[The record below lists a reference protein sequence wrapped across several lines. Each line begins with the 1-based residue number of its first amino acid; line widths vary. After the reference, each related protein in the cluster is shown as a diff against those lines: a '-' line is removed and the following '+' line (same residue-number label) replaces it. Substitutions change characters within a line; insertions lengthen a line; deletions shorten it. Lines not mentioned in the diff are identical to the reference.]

1 MMKRMILVALAA
13 VLLAVPAA
21 EAQKVNKTAIMAKL
35 QKSDAD
41 IQDAKKNVKA
51 ATWVNRGK
59 AYYEAAVA
67 PTKDIFVG
75 MEAMMLK
82 MTMGE
87 AQSVG
92 EEVIAGVAY
101 EAWSYPYVTIYLQGG
116 KVATWTEKQVVFEDA
131 GKVAFEA
138 YKKAIEIDPKQAEKV
153 KEGLKQLGNYY
164 SQLGNTSLDAARY
177 ADAADGY
184 IAAHEILSTPAVGEP
199 QDGTL
204 VYYAGYL
211 RTMDGAN
218 NPESFVIG
226 AKHLEDAL
234 AMNYA
239 DEEGNIYYY
248 LFHCYYGQKASDKAF
263 LMKAKDALL
272 TGIEKFPKNDRILEG
287 LMSLYTTEEGIGDP
301 QDLVAMLD
309 SQLAENPQN
318 VDLWFGRGRLFYAL
332 KDYDKSIESFQ
343 KVAEL
348 KPDMYE
354 GWFYLGLFYTLKG
367 DQQNQVINDKQYTS
381 QAAYDADLEA
391 VNDIY
396 RQAIPAFEKAL
407 EIRANDVDSLESLKA
422 LCFRLRDDA
431 GMMDKY
437 NKYNEAWKAAKGQ

>member
-1 MMKRMILVALAA
+1 MILVALAA
-13 VLLAVPAA
+13 VLLAVPAV
-21 EAQKVNKTAIMAKL
+21 EAQKVNKSAIVGKL

-41 IQDAKKNVKA
+41 IADAKKNAKA
-51 ATWVNRGK
+51 STWMNRGK
-59 AYYEAAVA
+59 VYYEAAVA
-67 PTKDIFVG
+67 PTKDVFVG
-75 MEAMMLK
+75 METMMLK
-82 MTMGE
+82 MTAGE
-87 AQSVG
+87 PQSVG
-92 EEVIAGVAY
+92 QETLAGVAY
-101 EAWSYPYVTIYLQGG
+101 ESWVYPFVTVYVKDG
-116 KVATWTEKQVVFEDA
+116 KVVTWTETQTVYEGAGQVAV
-131 GKVAFEA
+131 EA
-138 YKKAIEIDPKQAEKV
+138 YLKALSMDQKQAEKV
-153 KEGLKQLGNYY
+153 KEGMQQLANYY

-184 IAAHEILSTPAVGEP
+184 LNAHNILSNPVMGEK

-218 NPESFVIG
+218 NPESFVKG

-239 DEEGNIYYY
+239 DDEGNIYYY
-248 LFHCYYGQKASDKAF
+248 LFHCYYGQKDADKAF
-263 LMKAKDALL
+263 ILKSKEALL
-272 TGIEKFPKNDRILEG
+272 AGIEKFPSNERILEG
-287 LMSLYTTEEGIGDP
+287 LMSLYTTEEGVGNP

-309 SQLAENPQN
+309 GQLAQNPTS

-332 KDYDKSIESFQ
+332 KDYEKSIESFR

-348 KPDMYE
+348 KPELYE
-354 GWFYLGLFYTLKG
+354 GWFYLGLFYTLRG
-367 DQQNQVINDKQYTS
+367 DQQNNVINEKQYTS

-391 VNDIY
+391 VNAIY

-407 EIRANDVDSLESLKA
+407 EIQPNSVDTLESLKA
-422 LCFRLRDDA
+422 ICFRLRDEA

-437 NKYNEAWKAAKGQ
+437 TKYNEAWKAAKGQ

>member
-1 MMKRMILVALAA
+1 MILVALAA
-13 VLLAVPAA
+13 VLLAVPAV
-21 EAQKVNKTAIMAKL
+21 EAQKVNKSAIVGKL

-41 IQDAKKNVKA
+41 IADAKKNAKA
-51 ATWVNRGK
+51 STWMNRGK
-59 AYYEAAVA
+59 VYYEAAVA
-67 PTKDIFVG
+67 PTKDVFVG
-75 MEAMMLK
+75 METMMLK
-82 MTMGE
+82 MTAGE
-87 AQSVG
+87 PQSVG
-92 EEVIAGVAY
+92 QETLAGVAY
-101 EAWSYPYVTIYLQGG
+101 ESWVYPFVTVYVKDG
-116 KVATWTEKQVVFEDA
+116 KVATWTETQTVYEGAGQVAV
-131 GKVAFEA
+131 EA
-138 YKKAIEIDPKQAEKV
+138 YLKALSMDQKQAEKV
-153 KEGLKQLGNYY
+153 KEGMQQLANYY

-184 IAAHEILSTPAVGEP
+184 LNAHNILSNPVMGEK

-218 NPESFVIG
+218 NPESFVKG

-239 DEEGNIYYY
+239 DDEGNIYYY
-248 LFHCYYGQKASDKAF
+248 LFHCYYGQKDADKAF
-263 LMKAKDALL
+263 ILKSKDALL
-272 TGIEKFPKNDRILEG
+272 AGIEKFPSNERILEG
-287 LMSLYTTEEGIGDP
+287 LMSLYTTEEGVGDP

-309 SQLAENPQN
+309 SQLAQNPTS

-332 KDYDKSIESFQ
+332 KDYEKSIESFQ

-348 KPDMYE
+348 KPELYE
-354 GWFYLGLFYTLKG
+354 GWFYLGLFYTLRG
-367 DQQNQVINDKQYTS
+367 DQQNNVINEKQYTS

-391 VNDIY
+391 VNAIY

-407 EIRANDVDSLESLKA
+407 EIQPNSVDTLESLKA
-422 LCFRLRDDA
+422 ICFRLRDEA

-437 NKYNEAWKAAKGQ
+437 TKYNEAWKAAKGQ

>member
-1 MMKRMILVALAA
+1 MILVALAA
-13 VLLAVPAA
+13 VLLAVPAV
-21 EAQKVNKTAIMAKL
+21 EAQKVNKSAIVGKL

-41 IQDAKKNVKA
+41 IADAKKNAKA
-51 ATWVNRGK
+51 STWMNRGK
-59 AYYEAAVA
+59 VYYEAAVA
-67 PTKDIFVG
+67 PTKDVFVG
-75 MEAMMLK
+75 METMMLK
-82 MTMGE
+82 MTAGE
-87 AQSVG
+87 PQSVG
-92 EEVIAGVAY
+92 QETLAGVAY
-101 EAWSYPYVTIYLQGG
+101 ESWVYPFVTVYVKDG
-116 KVATWTEKQVVFEDA
+116 KVATWTETQTVYEGAGQVAV
-131 GKVAFEA
+131 EA
-138 YKKAIEIDPKQAEKV
+138 YLKALSMDQKQAEKV
-153 KEGLKQLGNYY
+153 KEGMQQLANYY

-184 IAAHEILSTPAVGEP
+184 LNAHNILSNPVMGEK

-204 VYYAGYL
+204 IYYAGYL

-218 NPESFVIG
+218 NPESFVKG

-239 DEEGNIYYY
+239 DDEGNIYYY
-248 LFHCYYGQKASDKAF
+248 LFHCYYGQKDADKAF
-263 LMKAKDALL
+263 ILKSKDALL
-272 TGIEKFPKNDRILEG
+272 AGIEKFPSNERILEG
-287 LMSLYTTEEGIGDP
+287 LMSLYTTEEGVGDP

-309 SQLAENPQN
+309 GQLAQNPTS

-332 KDYDKSIESFQ
+332 KDYEKSIESFQ

-348 KPDMYE
+348 KPELYE
-354 GWFYLGLFYTLKG
+354 GWFYLGLFYTLRG
-367 DQQNQVINDKQYTS
+367 DQQNNVINEKQYTS

-391 VNDIY
+391 VNAIY

-407 EIRANDVDSLESLKA
+407 EIQPNNVDTLESLKA
-422 LCFRLRDDA
+422 ICFRLRDEA

>member
-1 MMKRMILVALAA
+1 MILVALAA
-13 VLLAVPAA
+13 VLLAVPVV
-21 EAQKVNKTAIMAKL
+21 EAQKVNKSAIVGKL

-41 IQDAKKNVKA
+41 IADAKKNAKA
-51 ATWVNRGK
+51 STWMNRGK
-59 AYYEAAVA
+59 VYYEAAVA
-67 PTKDIFVG
+67 PTKDVFVG
-75 MEAMMLK
+75 METMMLK
-82 MTMGE
+82 MTAGE
-87 AQSVG
+87 PQSVG
-92 EEVIAGVAY
+92 QETLAGVAY
-101 EAWSYPYVTIYLQGG
+101 ESWVYPFVTVYVKDG
-116 KVATWTEKQVVFEDA
+116 KVATWTETQTVYEGAGQVAV
-131 GKVAFEA
+131 EA
-138 YKKAIEIDPKQAEKV
+138 YLKALSLDQKQAEKV
-153 KEGLKQLGNYY
+153 KEGMQQLANYY

-184 IAAHEILSTPAVGEP
+184 LNAHNILSNPVMGEK

-218 NPESFVIG
+218 NPESFVKG

-239 DEEGNIYYY
+239 DDEGNIYYY
-248 LFHCYYGQKASDKAF
+248 LFHCYYGQKDADKAF
-263 LMKAKDALL
+263 ILKSKEALL
-272 TGIEKFPKNDRILEG
+272 AGIEKFPSNERILEG
-287 LMSLYTTEEGIGDP
+287 LMSLYTTEEGVGDP

-309 SQLAENPQN
+309 GQLAQNPTS

-332 KDYDKSIESFQ
+332 KDYEKSIESFQ

-348 KPDMYE
+348 KPELYE
-354 GWFYLGLFYTLKG
+354 GWFYLGLFYTLRG
-367 DQQNQVINDKQYTS
+367 DQQNNVINEKQYTS

-391 VNDIY
+391 VNAIY

-407 EIRANDVDSLESLKA
+407 EIQPNSVDTLESLKA
-422 LCFRLRDDA
+422 ICFRLRDEA

-437 NKYNEAWKAAKGQ
+437 TKYNEAWKAAKGQ

>member
-1 MMKRMILVALAA
+1 MILVALAA
-13 VLLAVPAA
+13 VLLAVPAV
-21 EAQKVNKTAIMAKL
+21 EAQKVNKSAIVGKL

-41 IQDAKKNVKA
+41 IADAKKNAKA
-51 ATWVNRGK
+51 STWMNRGK
-59 AYYEAAVA
+59 VYYEAAVA
-67 PTKDIFVG
+67 PTKDVFVG
-75 MEAMMLK
+75 METMMLK
-82 MTMGE
+82 MTAGE
-87 AQSVG
+87 PQSVG
-92 EEVIAGVAY
+92 QETLAGVAY
-101 EAWSYPYVTIYLQGG
+101 ESWVYPFVTVYVKDG
-116 KVATWTEKQVVFEDA
+116 KVATWTETQTVYEGAGQVAV
-131 GKVAFEA
+131 EA
-138 YKKAIEIDPKQAEKV
+138 YLKALSLDQKQAEKV
-153 KEGLKQLGNYY
+153 KEGMQQLANYY

-184 IAAHEILSTPAVGEP
+184 LNAHNILSNPVMGEK

-218 NPESFVIG
+218 NPESFVKG

-239 DEEGNIYYY
+239 DDEGNIYYY
-248 LFHCYYGQKASDKAF
+248 LFHCYYGQKDADKAF
-263 LMKAKDALL
+263 ILKSKDALL
-272 TGIEKFPKNDRILEG
+272 AGIEKFPSNERILEG
-287 LMSLYTTEEGIGDP
+287 LMSLYTTEEGVGDP

-309 SQLAENPQN
+309 GQLAQNPTS

-332 KDYDKSIESFQ
+332 KDYEKSIESFQ

-348 KPDMYE
+348 KPELYE
-354 GWFYLGLFYTLKG
+354 GWFYLGLFYTLRG
-367 DQQNQVINDKQYTS
+367 DQQNNVINEKQYTS

-391 VNDIY
+391 VNAIY

-407 EIRANDVDSLESLKA
+407 EIQPNSVDTLESLKA
-422 LCFRLRDDA
+422 ICFRLRDEA

-437 NKYNEAWKAAKGQ
+437 TKYNEAWKAAKGQ

>member
-1 MMKRMILVALAA
+1 MKRMILVALAA

-21 EAQKVNKTAIMAKL
+21 EAQKVNKSSIVAKL

-41 IQDAKKNVKA
+41 INDAKKNVKA

-67 PTKDIFVG
+67 PTKDVFVG
-75 MEAMMLK
+75 METMMLK
-82 MTMGE
+82 LTCGE
-87 AQSVG
+87 PQSQG
-92 EEVIAGVAY
+92 QETLAGVVY
-101 EAWSYPYVTIYLQGG
+101 ESWVYPFVTVYVKDG
-116 KVATWTEKQVVFEDA
+116 KVATWTETQTVYQGA
-131 GKVAFEA
+131 GKVAVEA
-138 YKKAIEIDPKQAEKV
+138 YLKALEIDAKQAEKV
-153 KEGLKQLGNYY
+153 KEGLQQLANFY

-177 ADAADGY
+177 ADAAEGY
-184 IAAHEILSTPAVGEP
+184 LAAHEILSNPVMGEE

-211 RTMDGAN
+211 RTMDGAK
-218 NPESFVIG
+218 NPESFVKG

-248 LFHCYYGQKASDKAF
+248 LFHCYYGQKEADKANV
-263 LMKAKDALL
+263 MKAKDALL
-272 TGIEKFPKNDRILEG
+272 AGIEKFPKNERILEG
-287 LMSLYTTEEGIGDP
+287 LMQLYTAEEGVGDP

-309 SQLAENPQN
+309 AQLAENPES

-332 KDYDKSIESFQ
+332 KDFDKSVESFQ

-348 KPDMYE
+348 KPELYE

-367 DQQNQVINDKQYTS
+367 DQQNQIINEKQYTS

-396 RQAIPAFEKAL
+396 RQALPAFEKAL
-407 EIRANDVDSLESLKA
+407 EINPNSVDTLESLKA
-422 LCFRLRDDA
+422 ICFRLRDDA

-437 NKYNEAWKAAKGQ
+437 NKYNAAWQAAKAQ

>member
-1 MMKRMILVALAA
+1 MILVALAA

-21 EAQKVNKTAIMAKL
+21 EAQKVNKSALVAKL

-41 IQDAKKNVKA
+41 VADAKKNAKA
-51 ATWVNRGK
+51 STWVNRGK

-67 PTKDIFVG
+67 PTKDVFVG
-75 MEAMMLK
+75 MDTMMAKL
-82 MTMGE
+82 TLGE
-87 AQSVG
+87 PQSVDQ
-92 EEVIAGVAY
+92 ETLSGVAY
-101 EAWSYPYVTIYLQGG
+101 ESWVYPFVTVYMKDG
-116 KVATWTEKQVVFEDA
+116 KVATWTETQTVYA
-131 GKVAFEA
+131 GAGEVAVEA
-138 YKKAIEIDPKQAEKV
+138 YLKALSIDQKQAEKV
-153 KEGLKQLGNYY
+153 KEGMQQLANYY
-164 SQLGNTSLDAARY
+164 SQLGNTSLDAGRF
-177 ADAADGY
+177 ADAAEGY
-184 IAAHEILSTPAVGEP
+184 LQAHNILSNPVMGTP

-218 NPESFVIG
+218 NPESFVKG

-239 DEEGNIYYY
+239 DGEGNIYYY
-248 LFHCYYGQKASDKAF
+248 LFHCYYGQKAADKAF
-263 LMKAKDALL
+263 VLKSKDALL
-272 TGIEKFPKNDRILEG
+272 AGIEKYPKNERILEG
-287 LMSLYTTEEGIGDP
+287 LLSLYTTEEGVGDP

-309 SQLAENPQN
+309 GQLAENPES

-332 KDYDKSIESFQ
+332 KDYDKSVESFK

-348 KPDMYE
+348 KPDLYE

-367 DQQNQVINDKQYTS
+367 DQQNQIINDKQYTS
-381 QAAYDADLEA
+381 QSAYDADLEV

-407 EIRANDVDSLESLKA
+407 EIQPNSVDTLESLKA

-437 NKYNEAWKAAKGQ
+437 NKYNDAWNAAKGQ

>member
-1 MMKRMILVALAA
+1 MILVALAA
-13 VLLAVPAA
+13 VLLAVPAV
-21 EAQKVNKTAIMAKL
+21 EAQKVNKSAIVGKL

-41 IQDAKKNVKA
+41 IADAKKNAKA
-51 ATWVNRGK
+51 STWMNRGK
-59 AYYEAAVA
+59 VYYEAAVA
-67 PTKDIFVG
+67 PTKDVFVG
-75 MEAMMLK
+75 METMMLK
-82 MTMGE
+82 MTAGE
-87 AQSVG
+87 PQSVG
-92 EEVIAGVAY
+92 QETLAGVAY
-101 EAWSYPYVTIYLQGG
+101 ESWVYPFVTVYVKDG
-116 KVATWTEKQVVFEDA
+116 KVATWTETQTVYEGAGQVAV
-131 GKVAFEA
+131 EA
-138 YKKAIEIDPKQAEKV
+138 YLKALSMDQKQAEKV
-153 KEGLKQLGNYY
+153 KEGMQQLANYY

-184 IAAHEILSTPAVGEP
+184 LNAHNILSNPVMGEK

-218 NPESFVIG
+218 NPESFVKG

-239 DEEGNIYYY
+239 DDEGNIYYY
-248 LFHCYYGQKASDKAF
+248 LFHCYYGQKDADKAF
-263 LMKAKDALL
+263 ILKSKDALL
-272 TGIEKFPKNDRILEG
+272 AGIEKFPSNERILEG
-287 LMSLYTTEEGIGDP
+287 LMSLYTTEEGVGNP

-309 SQLAENPQN
+309 GQLAQNPTS

-332 KDYDKSIESFQ
+332 KDYEKSIESFQ

-348 KPDMYE
+348 KPELYE
-354 GWFYLGLFYTLKG
+354 GWFYLGLFYTLRG
-367 DQQNQVINDKQYTS
+367 DQQNNVINEKQYTS

-391 VNDIY
+391 VNAIY
-396 RQAIPAFEKAL
+396 RQAVPAFEKAL
-407 EIRANDVDSLESLKA
+407 EIQPNSVDTLESLKA
-422 LCFRLRDDA
+422 ICFRLRDEA

>member
-1 MMKRMILVALAA
+1 MILVALAA
-13 VLLAVPAA
+13 VLLAVPAV
-21 EAQKVNKTAIMAKL
+21 EAQKVNKSAIVGKL

-41 IQDAKKNVKA
+41 IADAKKNAKA
-51 ATWVNRGK
+51 STWMNRGK
-59 AYYEAAVA
+59 VYYEAAVA
-67 PTKDIFVG
+67 PTKDVFVG
-75 MEAMMLK
+75 METMMLK
-82 MTMGE
+82 MTAGE
-87 AQSVG
+87 PQSVG
-92 EEVIAGVAY
+92 QETLAGVAY
-101 EAWSYPYVTIYLQGG
+101 ESWVYPFVTVYVKDG
-116 KVATWTEKQVVFEDA
+116 KVATWTETQTVYEGAGQVAV
-131 GKVAFEA
+131 EA
-138 YKKAIEIDPKQAEKV
+138 YLKALSMDQKQAEKV
-153 KEGLKQLGNYY
+153 KEGMQQLANYY

-184 IAAHEILSTPAVGEP
+184 LNAHNILSNPVMGEK

-218 NPESFVIG
+218 NPESFVKG

-239 DEEGNIYYY
+239 DDEGNIYYY
-248 LFHCYYGQKASDKAF
+248 LFHCYYGQKDADKAF
-263 LMKAKDALL
+263 ILKSKEALL
-272 TGIEKFPKNDRILEG
+272 AGIEKFPSNERILEG
-287 LMSLYTTEEGIGDP
+287 LMSLYTTEEGVGNP

-309 SQLAENPQN
+309 GQLAQNPTS

-332 KDYDKSIESFQ
+332 KDYEKSIESFQ

-348 KPDMYE
+348 KPELYE
-354 GWFYLGLFYTLKG
+354 GWFYLGLFYTLRG
-367 DQQNQVINDKQYTS
+367 DQQNNVINEKQYTS

-391 VNDIY
+391 VNAIY

-407 EIRANDVDSLESLKA
+407 EIQPNSVDTLESLKA
-422 LCFRLRDDA
+422 ICFRLRDEA

-437 NKYNEAWKAAKGQ
+437 TKYNEAWKAAKGQ

>member
-1 MMKRMILVALAA
+1 MILVALAA
-13 VLLAVPAA
+13 VLLAVPAV
-21 EAQKVNKTAIMAKL
+21 EAQKVNKSAIVGKL

-41 IQDAKKNVKA
+41 IADAKKHAKA
-51 ATWVNRGK
+51 STWMNRGK
-59 AYYEAAVA
+59 VYYEAAVA
-67 PTKDIFVG
+67 PTKDVFVG
-75 MEAMMLK
+75 METMMLK
-82 MTMGE
+82 MTAGE
-87 AQSVG
+87 PQSVG
-92 EEVIAGVAY
+92 QETLAGVAY
-101 EAWSYPYVTIYLQGG
+101 ESWGYPVVTVYVKDG
-116 KVATWTEKQVVFEDA
+116 KVATWTETQTVYEGAGQVAV
-131 GKVAFEA
+131 EA
-138 YKKAIEIDPKQAEKV
+138 YLKALSMDQKQAEKV
-153 KEGLKQLGNYY
+153 KEGMQQLANYY

-184 IAAHEILSTPAVGEP
+184 LNAHNILSNPVMGEK

-204 VYYAGYL
+204 IYYAGYL

-218 NPESFVIG
+218 NPESFVKG

-239 DEEGNIYYY
+239 DDEGNIYYY
-248 LFHCYYGQKASDKAF
+248 LFHCYYGQKDADKAF
-263 LMKAKDALL
+263 ILKSKDALL
-272 TGIEKFPKNDRILEG
+272 AGIEKFPSNERILEG
-287 LMSLYTTEEGIGDP
+287 LMSLYTTEEGVGDP

-309 SQLAENPQN
+309 GQLAQNPTS

-332 KDYDKSIESFQ
+332 KDYEKSIESFQ

-348 KPDMYE
+348 KPELYE
-354 GWFYLGLFYTLKG
+354 GWFYLGLFYTLRG
-367 DQQNQVINDKQYTS
+367 DQQNNVINEKQYTS

-391 VNDIY
+391 VNAIY

-407 EIRANDVDSLESLKA
+407 EIQPNNEDTLESLKA
-422 LCFRLRDDA
+422 ICFRLRDEA

>member
-1 MMKRMILVALAA
+1 MILVALAA
-13 VLLAVPAA
+13 VLLAVPAV
-21 EAQKVNKTAIMAKL
+21 EAQKVNKSAIVGKL

-41 IQDAKKNVKA
+41 IADAKKNAKA
-51 ATWVNRGK
+51 STWMNRGK
-59 AYYEAAVA
+59 VYYEAAVA
-67 PTKDIFVG
+67 PTKDVFVG
-75 MEAMMLK
+75 METMMLK
-82 MTMGE
+82 MTAGE
-87 AQSVG
+87 PQSVG
-92 EEVIAGVAY
+92 QETLAGVAY
-101 EAWSYPYVTIYLQGG
+101 ESWVYPFVTVYVKDG
-116 KVATWTEKQVVFEDA
+116 KVATWTETQTVYEGAGQVAV
-131 GKVAFEA
+131 EA
-138 YKKAIEIDPKQAEKV
+138 YLKALSMDQKQAEKV
-153 KEGLKQLGNYY
+153 KEGMQQLANYY

-184 IAAHEILSTPAVGEP
+184 LNAHNILSNPVMGEK

-218 NPESFVIG
+218 NPESFVKG

-239 DEEGNIYYY
+239 DDEGNIYYY
-248 LFHCYYGQKASDKAF
+248 LFHCYYGQKDADKAF
-263 LMKAKDALL
+263 ILKSKEALL
-272 TGIEKFPKNDRILEG
+272 AGIEKFPSNERILEG
-287 LMSLYTTEEGIGDP
+287 LMSLYTTEEGVGDP

-309 SQLAENPQN
+309 GQLAQNPTS

-332 KDYDKSIESFQ
+332 KDYEKSIESFQ

-348 KPDMYE
+348 KPELYE
-354 GWFYLGLFYTLKG
+354 GWFYLGLFYTLRG
-367 DQQNQVINDKQYTS
+367 DQQNNVINEKQYTS

-391 VNDIY
+391 VNAIY

-407 EIRANDVDSLESLKA
+407 EIQPNSVDTLESLKA
-422 LCFRLRDDA
+422 ICFRLRDEA

-437 NKYNEAWKAAKGQ
+437 TKYNEAWKAAKGQ

>member
-1 MMKRMILVALAA
+1 MSLVALAA
-13 VLLAVPAA
+13 VLLAVPAV
-21 EAQKVNKTAIMAKL
+21 EAQKVNKSAIVGKL

-41 IQDAKKNVKA
+41 IADAKKNAKA
-51 ATWVNRGK
+51 STWMNRGK
-59 AYYEAAVA
+59 VYYEAAVA
-67 PTKDIFVG
+67 PTKDVFVG
-75 MEAMMLK
+75 METMMLK
-82 MTMGE
+82 MTAGE
-87 AQSVG
+87 PQSVG
-92 EEVIAGVAY
+92 QETLAGVAY
-101 EAWSYPYVTIYLQGG
+101 ESWVYPFVTVYVKDG
-116 KVATWTEKQVVFEDA
+116 KVVTWTETQTVYEGAGQVAV
-131 GKVAFEA
+131 EA
-138 YKKAIEIDPKQAEKV
+138 YLKALSMDQKQAEKV
-153 KEGLKQLGNYY
+153 KEGMQQLANYY

-184 IAAHEILSTPAVGEP
+184 LNAHNILSNPVMGEK

-218 NPESFVIG
+218 NPESFVKG

-239 DEEGNIYYY
+239 DDEGNIYYY
-248 LFHCYYGQKASDKAF
+248 LFHCYYGQKDADKAF
-263 LMKAKDALL
+263 ILKSKEALL
-272 TGIEKFPKNDRILEG
+272 AGIEKFPSNERILEG
-287 LMSLYTTEEGIGDP
+287 LMSLYTTEEGVGNP

-309 SQLAENPQN
+309 GQLAQNPTS

-332 KDYDKSIESFQ
+332 KDYEKSIESFR

-348 KPDMYE
+348 KPELYE
-354 GWFYLGLFYTLKG
+354 GWFYLGLFYTLRG
-367 DQQNQVINDKQYTS
+367 DQQNNVINEKQYTS

-391 VNDIY
+391 VNAIY

-407 EIRANDVDSLESLKA
+407 EIQPNSVDTLESLKA
-422 LCFRLRDDA
+422 ICFRLRDEA

-437 NKYNEAWKAAKGQ
+437 TKYNEAWKAAKGQ

>member
-1 MMKRMILVALAA
+1 MILVALAA
-13 VLLAVPAA
+13 VLLAVPAV
-21 EAQKVNKTAIMAKL
+21 EAQKVNKSAIVGKL

-41 IQDAKKNVKA
+41 IADAKKNAKA
-51 ATWVNRGK
+51 STWMNRGK
-59 AYYEAAVA
+59 VYYEAAVA
-67 PTKDIFVG
+67 PTKDVFVG
-75 MEAMMLK
+75 METMMLK
-82 MTMGE
+82 MTAGE
-87 AQSVG
+87 PQSVG
-92 EEVIAGVAY
+92 QETLAGVAY
-101 EAWSYPYVTIYLQGG
+101 ESWVYPFVTVYVKDG
-116 KVATWTEKQVVFEDA
+116 KVATWTETQTVYEGAGQVAV
-131 GKVAFEA
+131 EA
-138 YKKAIEIDPKQAEKV
+138 YLKALSLDQKQAEKV
-153 KEGLKQLGNYY
+153 KEGMQQLANYY

-184 IAAHEILSTPAVGEP
+184 LNAHNILSNPVMGEK

-218 NPESFVIG
+218 NPESFVKG

-239 DEEGNIYYY
+239 DDEGNIYYY
-248 LFHCYYGQKASDKAF
+248 LFHCYYGQKDADKAF
-263 LMKAKDALL
+263 ILKSKEALL
-272 TGIEKFPKNDRILEG
+272 AGIEKFPSNERILEG
-287 LMSLYTTEEGIGDP
+287 LMSLYTTEEGVGDP

-309 SQLAENPQN
+309 GQLAQNPTS

-332 KDYDKSIESFQ
+332 KDYEKSIESFQ

-348 KPDMYE
+348 KPELYE
-354 GWFYLGLFYTLKG
+354 GWFYLGLFYTLRG
-367 DQQNQVINDKQYTS
+367 DQQNNVINEKQYTS

-391 VNDIY
+391 VNAIY

-407 EIRANDVDSLESLKA
+407 EIQPNSVDTLESLKA
-422 LCFRLRDDA
+422 ICFRLRDEA

-437 NKYNEAWKAAKGQ
+437 TKYNEAWKAAKGQ

>member
-1 MMKRMILVALAA
+1 MILVALAA
-13 VLLAVPAA
+13 VLLAVPAV
-21 EAQKVNKTAIMAKL
+21 EAQKVNKSAIVGKL

-41 IQDAKKNVKA
+41 IADAKKNAKA
-51 ATWVNRGK
+51 STWMNRGK
-59 AYYEAAVA
+59 VYYEAAVA
-67 PTKDIFVG
+67 PTKDVFVG
-75 MEAMMLK
+75 METMMLK
-82 MTMGE
+82 MTAGE
-87 AQSVG
+87 PQSVG
-92 EEVIAGVAY
+92 QETLAGVAY
-101 EAWSYPYVTIYLQGG
+101 ESWVYPFVTVYVKDG
-116 KVATWTEKQVVFEDA
+116 KVATWTETQTVYEGAGQVAV
-131 GKVAFEA
+131 EA
-138 YKKAIEIDPKQAEKV
+138 YLKALSLDQKQAEKV
-153 KEGLKQLGNYY
+153 KEGMQQLANYY

-184 IAAHEILSTPAVGEP
+184 LNAHNILSNPVMGEK

-218 NPESFVIG
+218 NPESFVKG

-239 DEEGNIYYY
+239 DDEGNIYYY
-248 LFHCYYGQKASDKAF
+248 LFHCYYGQKDADKAF
-263 LMKAKDALL
+263 ILKSKEALL
-272 TGIEKFPKNDRILEG
+272 AGIEKFPSNERILEG
-287 LMSLYTTEEGIGDP
+287 LMSLYTTEEGVGDP

-309 SQLAENPQN
+309 GQLAQNPTS

-332 KDYDKSIESFQ
+332 KDYEKSIESFQ

-348 KPDMYE
+348 KPELYE
-354 GWFYLGLFYTLKG
+354 GWFYLGLFYTLRG
-367 DQQNQVINDKQYTS
+367 DQQNNVINEKQYTS

-391 VNDIY
+391 VNAIY

-407 EIRANDVDSLESLKA
+407 EIQPNSVDTLESLKA
-422 LCFRLRDDA
+422 ICFRLRDEA

-437 NKYNEAWKAAKGQ
+437 T

>member
-1 MMKRMILVALAA
+1 MKRMILVALAA
-13 VLLAVPAA
+13 VLLAVPAV
-21 EAQKVNKTAIMAKL
+21 EAQKVNKSAIVGKL

-41 IQDAKKNVKA
+41 IADAKKNAKA
-51 ATWVNRGK
+51 STWMNRGK
-59 AYYEAAVA
+59 VYYEAAVA
-67 PTKDIFVG
+67 PTKDVFVG
-75 MEAMMLK
+75 METMMLK
-82 MTMGE
+82 MTAGE
-87 AQSVG
+87 PQSVG
-92 EEVIAGVAY
+92 QETLAGVAY
-101 EAWSYPYVTIYLQGG
+101 ESWVYPFVTVYVKDG
-116 KVATWTEKQVVFEDA
+116 KVATWTETQTVYEGAGQVAV
-131 GKVAFEA
+131 EA
-138 YKKAIEIDPKQAEKV
+138 YLKALSMDQKQAEKV
-153 KEGLKQLGNYY
+153 KEGMQQLANYY

-184 IAAHEILSTPAVGEP
+184 LNAHNILSNPVMGEK

-218 NPESFVIG
+218 NPESFVKG

-239 DEEGNIYYY
+239 DDEGNIYYY
-248 LFHCYYGQKASDKAF
+248 LFHCYYGQKDADKAF
-263 LMKAKDALL
+263 ILKSKEALL
-272 TGIEKFPKNDRILEG
+272 AGIEKFPSNERILEG
-287 LMSLYTTEEGIGDP
+287 LMSLYTTEEGVGDP

-309 SQLAENPQN
+309 GQLAQNPTS

-332 KDYDKSIESFQ
+332 KDYEKSIESFQ

-348 KPDMYE
+348 KPELYE
-354 GWFYLGLFYTLKG
+354 GWFYLGLFYTLRG
-367 DQQNQVINDKQYTS
+367 DQQNNVINEKQYTS

-391 VNDIY
+391 VNAIY

-407 EIRANDVDSLESLKA
+407 EIQPNSVDTLESLKA
-422 LCFRLRDDA
+422 ICFRLRDEA

-437 NKYNEAWKAAKGQ
+437 TKYNEAWKAAKGQ

>member
-1 MMKRMILVALAA
+1 MILVALAA
-13 VLLAVPAA
+13 VLLAVPAV
-21 EAQKVNKTAIMAKL
+21 EAQKVNKSAIVGKL

-41 IQDAKKNVKA
+41 IADAKKNAKA
-51 ATWVNRGK
+51 STWMNRGK
-59 AYYEAAVA
+59 VYYEAAVA
-67 PTKDIFVG
+67 PTKDVFVG
-75 MEAMMLK
+75 METMMLK
-82 MTMGE
+82 MTAGE
-87 AQSVG
+87 PQSVG
-92 EEVIAGVAY
+92 QETLAGVAY
-101 EAWSYPYVTIYLQGG
+101 ESWVYPFVTVYVKDG
-116 KVATWTEKQVVFEDA
+116 KVATWTETQTVYEGAGQVAV
-131 GKVAFEA
+131 EA
-138 YKKAIEIDPKQAEKV
+138 YLKALSMDQKQAEKV
-153 KEGLKQLGNYY
+153 KEGMQQLANYY

-184 IAAHEILSTPAVGEP
+184 LNAHNILSNPVMGEK

-204 VYYAGYL
+204 IYYAGYL

-218 NPESFVIG
+218 NPESFVKG

-239 DEEGNIYYY
+239 DDEGHIYYY
-248 LFHCYYGQKASDKAF
+248 LFHCYYGQKDADKAF
-263 LMKAKDALL
+263 ILKSKDALL
-272 TGIEKFPKNDRILEG
+272 AGIEKFPSNERILEG
-287 LMSLYTTEEGIGDP
+287 LMSLYTTEEGVGDP

-309 SQLAENPQN
+309 GQLAQNPTS

-332 KDYDKSIESFQ
+332 KDYEKSIESFQ

-348 KPDMYE
+348 KPELYE
-354 GWFYLGLFYTLKG
+354 GWFYLGLFYTLRG
-367 DQQNQVINDKQYTS
+367 DQQNNVINEKQYTS

-391 VNDIY
+391 VNAIY

-407 EIRANDVDSLESLKA
+407 EIQPNNVDTLESLKA
-422 LCFRLRDDA
+422 ICFRLRDEA

>member
-1 MMKRMILVALAA
+1 MILVALAA
-13 VLLAVPAA
+13 VLLAVPAV
-21 EAQKVNKTAIMAKL
+21 EAQKVNKSAIVGKL

-41 IQDAKKNVKA
+41 IADAKKHAKA
-51 ATWVNRGK
+51 STWMNRGK
-59 AYYEAAVA
+59 VYYEAAVA
-67 PTKDIFVG
+67 PTKDVFVG
-75 MEAMMLK
+75 METMMLK
-82 MTMGE
+82 MTAGE
-87 AQSVG
+87 PQSVG
-92 EEVIAGVAY
+92 QETLAGVAY
-101 EAWSYPYVTIYLQGG
+101 ESWVYPFVTVYVKDG
-116 KVATWTEKQVVFEDA
+116 KVATWTETQTVYEGAGQVAV
-131 GKVAFEA
+131 EA
-138 YKKAIEIDPKQAEKV
+138 YLKALSMDQKQAEKV
-153 KEGLKQLGNYY
+153 KEGMQQLANYY

-184 IAAHEILSTPAVGEP
+184 LNAHNILSNPVMGEK

-204 VYYAGYL
+204 IYYAGYL

-218 NPESFVIG
+218 NPESFVKG

-239 DEEGNIYYY
+239 DDEGNIYYY
-248 LFHCYYGQKASDKAF
+248 LFHCYYGQKDADKAF
-263 LMKAKDALL
+263 ILKSKDALL
-272 TGIEKFPKNDRILEG
+272 AGIEKFPSNERILEG
-287 LMSLYTTEEGIGDP
+287 LMSLYTTEEGVGDP

-309 SQLAENPQN
+309 GQLAQNPTS

-332 KDYDKSIESFQ
+332 KDYEKSIESFQ

-348 KPDMYE
+348 KPELYE
-354 GWFYLGLFYTLKG
+354 GWFYLGLFYTLRG
-367 DQQNQVINDKQYTS
+367 DQQNNVINEKQYTS

-391 VNDIY
+391 VNAIY

-407 EIRANDVDSLESLKA
+407 EIQPNNEDTLESLKA
-422 LCFRLRDDA
+422 ICFRLRDEA

>member
-1 MMKRMILVALAA
+1 MKRLILVALAA

-21 EAQKVNKTAIMAKL
+21 EAQKVNKSAIVAKL

-41 IQDAKKNVKA
+41 VADAKKNVKA
-51 ATWVNRGK
+51 ATWMNRGK

-82 MTMGE
+82 MTVGE

-92 EEVIAGVAY
+92 EETLAGVAY
-101 EAWSYPYVTIYLQGG
+101 EAWVYPYVTIYLQGG
-116 KVATWTEKQVVFEDA
+116 KVVTWVEKQTVFEGA
-131 GKVAFEA
+131 GKVAVEA
-138 YKKAIEIDPKQAEKV
+138 YKKALSLDAKQAEKV
-153 KEGLKQLGNYY
+153 KAGLQQLGNYY
-164 SQLGNTSLDAARY
+164 SQLGNTSLDAGRY
-177 ADAADGY
+177 AEAADGY
-184 IAAHEILSTPAVGEP
+184 LAAHEILSDPVMGKE

-211 RTMDGAN
+211 RTMDGAT
-218 NPESFVIG
+218 NPESFVKG
-226 AKHLEDAL
+226 VKHLEDAL
-234 AMNYA
+234 AMNFA

-248 LFHCYYGQKASDKAF
+248 LFHCYYGQKEADKANV
-263 LMKAKDALL
+263 MKAKDALL
-272 TGIEKFPKNDRILEG
+272 AGIEKFPKNERILEG
-287 LMSLYTTEEGIGDP
+287 LMQLYTAEEGVGDP

-309 SQLAENPQN
+309 GQLAENPQS

-332 KDYDKSIESFQ
+332 KDYSKSIESFQ

-348 KPDMYE
+348 KPELYE
-354 GWFYLGLFYTLKG
+354 GWFYLGLFYTLMG
-367 DQQNQVINDKQYTS
+367 DQENQVINEKQYTS
-381 QAAYDADLEA
+381 QSAYDADLEA
-391 VNDIY
+391 VNAIY
-396 RQAIPAFEKAL
+396 RKAIPAFEKAL
-407 EIRANDVDSLESLKA
+407 EIQPNNVDTLESLKA
-422 LCFRLRDDA
+422 LCFRLRDEE